1 MHSNDEIIAIQYF
14 SFSNIQYM
22 KKNSFFR
29 IMTQEE
35 IDFYRQEKSKFDQLL
50 ERFCWN
56 EEHLFNEVGDLLM
69 KVYENR
75 DAFFSRK
82 H

>member
-1 MHSNDEIIAIQYF
+1 
-14 SFSNIQYM
+14 M
-22 KKNSFFR
+22 KKNYFFR

-50 ERFCWN
+50 QRFGWD
-56 EEHLFNEVGDLLM
+56 EEHLFNEVGQLVRKM
-69 KVYENR
+69 YENR
-75 DAFFSRK
+75 DIFSRK